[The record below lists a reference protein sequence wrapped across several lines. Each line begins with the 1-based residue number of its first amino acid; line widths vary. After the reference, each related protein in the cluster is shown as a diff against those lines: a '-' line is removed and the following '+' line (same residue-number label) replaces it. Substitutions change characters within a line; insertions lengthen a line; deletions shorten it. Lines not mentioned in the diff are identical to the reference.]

1 MYTLCMN
8 YEQIF
13 SRLGL
18 EKHAS
23 DVYELLW
30 NQKDPLLLAH
40 IAKRIGVARPQVYRV
55 VESLLEKRFIKK
67 IKNGKRTYYAAENP
81 RRVEEAFTNISKK
94 VSDKSERYAAKREKE
109 LPEYIRFFRDFSG
122 IRAVFDDVIAH
133 TPRGDTFYRYTSEKD
148 LASVNKYLS
157 PLYRSRRDQKKLE
170 RLVISN
176 PVSGKQKRP
185 RLERFIKYV
194 QPDADVFDQ
203 DIIQLVYGKRVA
215 FININTEEA
224 FIIEDAALASFQ
236 KSIFKQLYKKL

>member
-1 MYTLCMN
+1 ME
-8 YEQIF
+8 YEKIF

-18 EKHAS
+18 EKHAAE
-23 DVYELLW
+23 VYELLW

-40 IAKRIGVARPQVYRV
+40 IAKRISVARPQVYRV
-55 VESLLEKRFIKK
+55 VASLLEKRFVKK
-67 IKNGKRTYYAAENP
+67 IQNGKRTCYTAESP
-81 RRVEEAFTNISKK
+81 RRIEEVFADTSKK
-94 VSDKSERYAAKREKE
+94 VSNKLERYAAKREKE
-109 LPEYIRFFRDFSG
+109 LPEYIRFFRGFSG

-148 LASVNKYLS
+148 LMAVNTYLS
-157 PLYRSRRDQKKLE
+157 PAYRSRRDQKKLE

-176 PVSGKQKRP
+176 PVSGKQKRL

-194 QPDADVFDQ
+194 QPDADTFDQ
-203 DIIQLVYGKRVA
+203 NIIQLVYGKRVA